1 MNVGK
6 TVEARSRGEW
16 RRWLVKHHKDE
27 KEVWLIIYKKPLAKT
42 GITYDDAVEEAVCYG
57 WIDVQTKRMD
67 QERYALRFNMCRS
80 GSSSSESNKARAAKM
95 LLAGKMTRAGRALLP
110 IDMRQRGKTR
120 QNLRVSE
127 PTALNSRSSASDTSR
142 VPRSC
147 SPREPSGPFRIQ
159 SSRG

>member
-57 WIDVQTKRMD
+57 WIDVQTKGMD
-67 QERYALRFNMCRS
+67 EARYALRLTPRRR
-80 GSSSSESNKARAAKM
+80 GSSWSESNKARALKM
-95 LLAGKMTRAGRALLP
+95 VLAGKMTRAGRALLP
-110 IDMRQRGKTR
+110 TDIGQRGKIR
-120 QNLRVSE
+120 
-127 PTALNSRSSASDTSR
+127 
-142 VPRSC
+142 
-147 SPREPSGPFRIQ
+147 
-159 SSRG
+159 